1 MTYVRFTSSKDR
13 ETSGHRTEIAVASHW
28 GTMPHM
34 NEKSESSEKD
44 VVQRDRPAC
53 ILIVDDDAMSRELL
67 RDALEPMHYRIIE
80 APDGVDALR
89 MLDTETAD
97 LMLVDIQMPH
107 MSGFEFLT
115 KVREDDKLAHIPVVA
130 VTAYAMVGDDSRVL
144 RHGFD
149 RYLSKPVPIRRLRQT
164 VEDLLRSSEPGA
176 AN

>member
-1 MTYVRFTSSKDR
+1 MTDVRYESSKGGGL
-13 ETSGHRTEIAVASHW
+13 SGHRTAIAAAPHW

-34 NEKSESSEKD
+34 NEKSGSSEKA
-44 VVQRDRPAC
+44 VVHRDRPAC

-67 RDALEPMHYRIIE
+67 RDALEPMHYRILE

-89 MLDTETAD
+89 MLDTESAD

-115 KVREDDKLAHIPVVA
+115 KIRENDKLAHVPVVA
-130 VTAYAMVGDDSRVL
+130 VTAYAMVGDDSRML